1 MSVEIVFIVDRSGS
15 MQGSESDT
23 IGGYNAFLHK
33 QKAQEGEAR
42 VTTVLFDNQYELLHD
57 AVELPMVTDITEH
70 NYFVRGTTAL
80 YDALG
85 QTIERVKARTSRA
98 IFVIITDG
106 LENASV
112 KYTADHV
119 KELIGERQAAG
130 WEFFY
135 LGADLE
141 NFADADR
148 IGIRPDRRT
157 SFAKDI
163 TVKSYQGLSKVV
175 YDYREGKEQDKDWDE
190 KVKGKSE
197 DDDVP
202 Y

>member
-15 MQGSESDT
+15 MQGTESDT

-85 QTIERVKARTSRA
+85 QTIERVKARSRRA

-106 LENASV
+106 LENASQR
-112 KYTADHV
+112 YTADHV

-148 IGIRPDRRT
+148 IGIRPDRM
-157 SFAKDI
+157 AKIKKDI
-163 TVKSYQGLSKVV
+163 IFQSYQAFGDVV
-175 YDYREGKEQDKDWDE
+175 SDFREGKEQVKDWDE
-190 KVKGKSE
+190 KMKGKSE
-197 DDDVP
+197 DDAESS
-202 Y
+202 